1 MTCDVQLHITPTDLS
16 PLSVVLPLAGEGGV
30 LEPAEDLLR
39 SLGGVGQHWL
49 EGDARGEP
57 TVGRELRDSAEEE
70 RRDESLVV
78 WVLAGGRV
86 EAEKRQNVNGEN
98 CACAVEPQIRDLPDR
113 DNHSTRDKIIG
124 PIVSL

>member
-1 MTCDVQLHITPTDLS
+1 MICVEHSSIKKKSTRYLIIHMHDVSYIIQVNGVTCDVQLHITPTDLS
-16 PLSVVLPLAGEGGV
+16 PFSVVLPLAGEGGV

-86 EAEKRQNVNGEN
+86 EAE
-98 CACAVEPQIRDLPDR
+98 C
-113 DNHSTRDKIIG
+113 
-124 PIVSL
+124 

>member
-16 PLSVVLPLAGEGGV
+16 PLSIVLPLAGEGGV

-39 SLGGVGQHWL
+39 SLGGVGQHGL

-86 EAEKRQNVNGEN
+86 EAE
-98 CACAVEPQIRDLPDR
+98 C
-113 DNHSTRDKIIG
+113 
-124 PIVSL
+124 